1 MFKTLP
7 VTSPKARSGFLG
19 LCLVVLATVPAGLA
33 AQDGTPLTIEAD
45 DILEWN
51 QTDGV
56 YTAKG
61 NALAIQ
67 GEREIRGDLLVAT
80 YDPDSE
86 GRDIETVTATGGA
99 SFKDDTSRARGAKF
113 IYRIEDQDYRVE
125 GPDALVSGARG
136 TITADTSIDLY
147 TRADETQKMTAIGS
161 AVYTDTAGRLFA
173 GNLVNAYFAADGSLT
188 AIDAEGAVKVT
199 SANGREATGD
209 AATYDAGSEFA
220 TVTGNVEIIDD
231 ESRMLGDRAEI
242 DLKTGNS
249 RMLSTG
255 SGGRVSGVLQSN

>member
-86 GRDIETVTATGGA
+86 GRDIETVTATGRA
-99 SFKDDTSRARGAKF
+99 SFKDDTGAGH
-113 IYRIEDQDYRVE
+113 QVHL
-125 GPDALVSGARG
+125 PD
-136 TITADTSIDLY
+136 
-147 TRADETQKMTAIGS
+147 
-161 AVYTDTAGRLFA
+161 
-173 GNLVNAYFAADGSLT
+173 
-188 AIDAEGAVKVT
+188 
-199 SANGREATGD
+199 
-209 AATYDAGSEFA
+209 
-220 TVTGNVEIIDD
+220 
-231 ESRMLGDRAEI
+231 
-242 DLKTGNS
+242 
-249 RMLSTG
+249 
-255 SGGRVSGVLQSN
+255 